1 MIDIENYDENNI
13 FAKILRK
20 EIPSDVLYEDEEV
33 YAFKDI
39 NPQAPVHIL
48 IIPKKAFCSFTD
60 FSSHAK
66 EDTIVSLVRSI
77 EKIAK
82 DLKLNDGYRVISNVG
97 SNGGQEVPHFHLHLL
112 AGKNLG
118 RMVP

>member
-1 MIDIENYDENNI
+1 MIDIKNYDENNI

-20 EIPSDVLYEDEEV
+20 EIPSDAVYEDEEV

-48 IIPKKAFCSFTD
+48 IIPKKPFCSFTD
-60 FSSHAK
+60 FSSHANEK
-66 EDTIVSLVRSI
+66 TVLSLIRSI

-82 DLKLNDGYRVISNVG
+82 DLKLNNGYRIISNVG
-97 SNGGQEVPHFHLHLL
+97 SNGCQEVPHFHLHLL
-112 AGKNLG
+112 AGKHLG
-118 RMVP
+118 RMLP